1 LNRMEDNR
9 PFEQSY
15 NWSKSDE
22 WSHTGLSYTQPPEI
36 FAEKPYISWQGGR
49 YYLNIPR
56 PVERH
61 AGPNWDPGESIDFM
75 QVFVVQ
81 KGSKA
86 SEINAKI
93 SAGLHVVFPPG
104 IYILDEPLVVNKNGT
119 VILGLGYAT
128 LVPKFDRKPLLVV
141 ENVDNVR
148 IAGLIL
154 QAGAAQHHTYAL
166 LQWGPLGSDYAG
178 NRRKPGVMHDLVFR
192 VGGPDATATGT
203 EYMLQINNGWV
214 VGDNLWLWLADHCVK
229 NVGRCCSI
237 LRHAATALQVNG
249 PHVHM
254 YGLSAE
260 HTEENLIEWNGPHGL
275 IYFLQSE
282 FIYSKPT
289 TAVDGYSKST
299 GLLVAPTA
307 SDFHGVALNIYD
319 VAVWICQDAS
329 GRLDHLRMKGG
340 ISAFVVSNETEW
352 KHNFKDCA
360 ATNFANYWPE
370 ESRLTCF
377 VWHESQAKCMIS
389 LYDSEPEL
397 AFNPKPWPF
406 AGPVRLVAGF
416 LMLLATAVLI
426 VMVKKQRH
434 DSEHILGVQ
443 EDFELDAYHFPAER
457 VESRESKA
465 SREIVRGFR

>member
-1 LNRMEDNR
+1 
-9 PFEQSY
+9 
-15 NWSKSDE
+15 
-22 WSHTGLSYTQPPEI
+22 
-36 FAEKPYISWQGGR
+36 
-49 YYLNIPR
+49 
-56 PVERH
+56 
-61 AGPNWDPGESIDFM
+61 M

-81 KGSKA
+81 NGSNA

-93 SAGLHVVFPPG
+93 STGLHVVFPPG
-104 IYILDEPLVVNKNGT
+104 IYILYEPLIVNKSGT

-128 LVPKFDRKPLLVV
+128 LVPKFDRKPLLMVG
-141 ENVDNVR
+141 NVDNVR

-166 LQWGPLGSDYAG
+166 LQWGPQGSDYAG
-178 NRRKPGVMHDLVFR
+178 NRRKPGVTHDLVFR
-192 VGGPDATATGT
+192 VGGPDAAATGT

-229 NVGRCCSI
+229 NVGKCCSI
-237 LRHAATALQVNG
+237 PRHTATALQVNG

-260 HTEENLIEWNGPHGL
+260 HTEENFIEWTGPHGL
-275 IYFLQSE
+275 VYFLQSE

-307 SDFHGVALNIYD
+307 SDFHGVALNIYV

-352 KHNFKDCA
+352 KHNFKDCSA
-360 ATNFANYWPE
+360 RNFANYWPV
-370 ESRLTCF
+370 ESRITCF
-377 VWHESQAKCMIS
+377 VWHESTCMIS
-389 LYDSEPEL
+389 LDDSEPEL
-397 AFNPKPWPF
+397 AVNTKPRPF
-406 AGPVRLVAGF
+406 AGPVLLMAGF
-416 LMLLATAVLI
+416 LLLLATAVMMVL
-426 VMVKKQRH
+426 VKKHRH
-434 DSEHILGVQ
+434 DVQHALLVQ
-443 EDFELDAYHFPAER
+443 EDLDLDAFHVRAER
-457 VESRESKA
+457 VA
-465 SREIVRGFR
+465 SRGREVIRGIR